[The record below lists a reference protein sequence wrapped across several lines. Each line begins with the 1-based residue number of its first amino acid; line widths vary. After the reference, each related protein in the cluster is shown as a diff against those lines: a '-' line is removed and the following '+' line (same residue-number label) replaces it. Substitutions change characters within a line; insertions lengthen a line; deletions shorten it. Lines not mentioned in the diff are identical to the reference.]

1 MLCMKYQTK
10 KPEKNYFRNYLLEL
24 CKKTNGAPL
33 LLRVK
38 YKYKSDCNNNSNWE
52 YFTTVRPYISHYKT
66 KTICHHINVWH
77 NTVLKYFKINRTY
90 HNRTFY
96 LLGYPDYYIKDGVKR
111 GCIRLAE
118 DLKIRPVIFN
128 NEKYLIDR
136 AYLLSYKFSLIW
148 IRDCENDKLYGIK

>member
-24 CKKTNGAPL
+24 CEKTNGAPV

-52 YFTTVRPYISHYKT
+52 YFTTVRPYIPHYKT

-77 NTVLKYFKINRTY
+77 NTVLKYFKI
-90 HNRTFY
+90 NRTFY

-128 NEKYLIDR
+128 DEKYLIDR

>member
-1 MLCMKYQTK
+1 MKYQTK

-24 CKKTNGAPL
+24 CEKTNGAPV

-52 YFTTVRPYISHYKT
+52 YFTTVRPYIPHYKT

-77 NTVLKYFKINRTY
+77 NTVLKYFKI
-90 HNRTFY
+90 NRTFY

-128 NEKYLIDR
+128 DEKYLIDR